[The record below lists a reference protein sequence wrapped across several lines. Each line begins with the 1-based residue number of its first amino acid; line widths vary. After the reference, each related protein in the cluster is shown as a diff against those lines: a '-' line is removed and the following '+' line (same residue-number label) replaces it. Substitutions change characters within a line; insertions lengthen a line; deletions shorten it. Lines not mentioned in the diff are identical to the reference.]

1 MRLNLNYKTYSCN
14 YAKIQLKSHREI
26 GLAMSRNVLLTLLV
40 ISLGA
45 LLTLAVLR
53 WNAPLPGVEQKG
65 TEWSLTAE
73 YVSLA
78 TAVVSMVTAIVGL
91 VRSTR
96 KSSHGDT

>member
-1 MRLNLNYKTYSCN
+1 MRDKTYSCDDP
-14 YAKIQLKSHREI
+14 KIKLRLHDEF
-26 GLAMSRNVLLTLLV
+26 GLAMSRNFLLTLLV
-40 ISLGA
+40 VSLGA
-45 LLTLAVLR
+45 LLTFAVLR

-65 TEWSLTAE
+65 SDSSLTAE